1 MHVFDHTIKP
11 ILLYGCEIW
20 GTFNTFSAKFR
31 HGMQNLS
38 FDQIYCKQKAELLH
52 QKFCKYILGVHK
64 KSTNFAVLSELGRF
78 PLHFN
83 VIKAMIRYYDR
94 LKKIE
99 EMFPLLHA
107 AYKESISIDD
117 SNHASWFSSIQ
128 FISNKIAQSLDLK
141 NNKISNAILN
151 KFFINEWNKNKE
163 KFSDGKLS
171 TYLTVKNNFGF
182 EKYLDKIKNFEQR
195 RTLTRFRISAHK
207 LAIET
212 GRYKGIPRHD
222 RICTRCTDNTVEDE
236 RHFLF
241 SCNYHT
247 QEREALMSIINENCK
262 NFSLLN
268 IDAKL
273 VWLLNNENIDILC
286 ALCTFLKHI

>member
-11 ILLYGCEIW
+11 ILLHGCEIW

-94 LKKIE
+94 LQKIE

-107 AYKESISIDD
+107 AFKEPISIDD
-117 SNHASWFSSIQ
+117 SNHASWFSSIK

-182 EKYLDKIKNFEQR
+182 EKYLDKIMSFEQR

-222 RICTRCTDNTVEDE
+222 RMCTRCTDNTVEDE

-241 SCNYHT
+241 SCNHHT

>member
-1 MHVFDHTIKP
+1 M
-11 ILLYGCEIW
+11 
-20 GTFNTFSAKFR
+20 S
-31 HGMQNLS
+31 
-38 FDQIYCKQKAELLH
+38 
-52 QKFCKYILGVHK
+52 
-64 KSTNFAVLSELGRF
+64 
-78 PLHFN
+78 
-83 VIKAMIRYYDR
+83 
-94 LKKIE
+94 
-99 EMFPLLHA
+99 
-107 AYKESISIDD
+107 
-117 SNHASWFSSIQ
+117 
-128 FISNKIAQSLDLK
+128 DLPTQC
-141 NNKISNAILN
+141 
-151 KFFINEWNKNKE
+151 
-163 KFSDGKLS
+163 D
-171 TYLTVKNNFGF
+171 LTVAENVTQRLSLSGIRPKGVWLPTRHDKFDF

-195 RTLTRFRISAHK
+195 RTRFRISAHK

-268 IDAKL
+268 IPVDAKL